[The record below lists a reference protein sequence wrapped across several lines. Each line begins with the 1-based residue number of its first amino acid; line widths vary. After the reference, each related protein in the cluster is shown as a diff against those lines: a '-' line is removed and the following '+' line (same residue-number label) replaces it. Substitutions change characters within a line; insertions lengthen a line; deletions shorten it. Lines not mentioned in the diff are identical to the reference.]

1 MIMKKKLLAMTLA
14 SAMLA
19 SALAGC
25 GGSSASTDN
34 GGSSA
39 DSGDAYNISV
49 IVKLTDSHFNKVMA
63 GAKAYAD
70 EHDNVNV
77 DIQSPTAATSY
88 DEQVNMIETAVG
100 NPSTNAIVVAPLQSD
115 SASTLIANTD
125 KVVIALDTD
134 FESEKKSAF
143 VGTGNESASK
153 EAAVAAVK
161 KAQDSGVDKPTVLI
175 VTGVQGDETH
185 DARMNGYKAGVE
197 EAGGEVVEVQY
208 CDGMA
213 EKAATAMESV
223 MQKFPQGIDI
233 VLSSNDDMA
242 MSVVKIIKDSGSAAY
257 ANTIVCGFDGNQSAI
272 QAIKD
277 GSLAMDVA
285 QNGYDMGYRAVEA
298 AVKCLQGETVDA
310 FIDSGV
316 QVVDS
321 SNVDSYIDDQIAKGL
336 WE

>member
-1 MIMKKKLLAMTLA
+1 MKKKLLAMTLA

-19 SALAGC
+19 SVLAGC

-49 IVKLTDSHFNKVMA
+49 IVKLTDGHFNKVMA

-70 EHDNVNV
+70 EHDNVTV

-100 NPSTNAIVVAPLQSD
+100 NPSVDAIVVAPLQSD
-115 SASTLIANTD
+115 SASTLVANTD
-125 KVVIALDTD
+125 KVIIALDTD
-134 FESEKKSAF
+134 FTSDKKTAF
-143 VGTGNESASK
+143 VGTGNED
-153 EAAVAAVK
+153 AAKSGGVAAVEAA
-161 KAQDSGVDKPTVLI
+161 KAAGIEKPTALI

-185 DARMNGYKAGVE
+185 EARLAGYKAGVE

-223 MQKFPQGIDI
+223 MQKFPDGIDI

-242 MSVVKIIKDSGSAAY
+242 MSVVKIIKDSGNAKY
-257 ANTIVCGFDGNQSAI
+257 ADTIVCGFDGNTSAI

-277 GSLAMDVA
+277 GSLTMDIA
-285 QNGYDMGYRAVEA
+285 QLGYDMGYKAVEA
-298 AVKCLQGETVDA
+298 AVKALEGEQVDS
-310 FIDSGV
+310 FIDSGS
-316 QVVDS
+316 QVVDAE
-321 SNVDSYIDDQIAKGL
+321 NCDAYIEDMTAKGL

>member
-1 MIMKKKLLAMTLA
+1 MERTIIMKKKLLAMTLA

-100 NPSTNAIVVAPLQSD
+100 NPSTDAIVVAPLQSD

-143 VGTGNESASK
+143 VGTGNEAASK

-161 KAQDSGVDKPTVLI
+161 KVQDSGVDKPTVLI
-175 VTGVQGDETH
+175 VTGVQGDETATRQVSRKQA
-185 DARMNGYKAGVE
+185 ARSSRFST
-197 EAGGEVVEVQY
+197 
-208 CDGMA
+208 
-213 EKAATAMESV
+213 ATAWLRRLRPRWNLSCRSSRTALILF
-223 MQKFPQGIDI
+223 FPPTTTWQ
-233 VLSSNDDMA
+233 
-242 MSVVKIIKDSGSAAY
+242 
-257 ANTIVCGFDGNQSAI
+257 
-272 QAIKD
+272 
-277 GSLAMDVA
+277 
-285 QNGYDMGYRAVEA
+285 
-298 AVKCLQGETVDA
+298 
-310 FIDSGV
+310 
-316 QVVDS
+316 
-321 SNVDSYIDDQIAKGL
+321 
-336 WE
+336 

>member
-1 MIMKKKLLAMTLA
+1 MKKKLLAMTLA

-19 SALAGC
+19 SVLAGC

-49 IVKLTDSHFNKVMA
+49 IVKLTDGHFNKVMA

-70 EHDNVNV
+70 EHDNVTV

-100 NPSTNAIVVAPLQSD
+100 NPSVDAIVVAPLQSD
-115 SASTLIANTD
+115 SASTLVANTD
-125 KVVIALDTD
+125 KVIIALDTD
-134 FESEKKSAF
+134 FTSDKKTAF
-143 VGTGNESASK
+143 VGTGNED
-153 EAAVAAVK
+153 AAKSGGVAAVEAA
-161 KAQDSGVDKPTVLI
+161 KAAGIENPTALI

-185 DARMNGYKAGVE
+185 EARLAGYKAGVE

-223 MQKFPQGIDI
+223 MQKFPDGIDI

-242 MSVVKIIKDSGSAAY
+242 MSVVKIIKDSGNAKY
-257 ANTIVCGFDGNQSAI
+257 ANTIVCGFDGNTSAI

-277 GSLAMDVA
+277 GSLSMDIA
-285 QNGYDMGYRAVEA
+285 QLGYDMGYKAVEA
-298 AVKCLQGETVDA
+298 AVKALEGEQVDS
-310 FIDSGV
+310 FIDSGS
-316 QVVDS
+316 QVVDA
-321 SNVDSYIDDQIAKGL
+321 SNCDAYIEDMTAKGL

>member
-1 MIMKKKLLAMTLA
+1 MKKKLLAMTLA

-63 GAKAYAD
+63 GARAYAN

-134 FESEKKSAF
+134 FASEKKSAF

-223 MQKFPQGIDI
+223 MQKFPDGIDI

-242 MSVVKIIKDSGSAAY
+242 MSVVKIIKDSGNAKY
-257 ANTIVCGFDGNQSAI
+257 ADTIVCGFDGNQSAI
-272 QAIKD
+272 QAVKD

-321 SNVDSYIDDQIAKGL
+321 SNVDSYIDDQTAKGL

>member
-1 MIMKKKLLAMTLA
+1 MKKKLLAMTLA

-49 IVKLTDSHFNKVMA
+49 IVKLTDSHFNKVIA
-63 GAKAYAD
+63 GARAYAD

-134 FESEKKSAF
+134 FASEKKSAF

-223 MQKFPQGIDI
+223 MQKFPDGIDI

-242 MSVVKIIKDSGSAAY
+242 MSVVKIIKDSGNAAY

-272 QAIKD
+272 QAVKD

-316 QVVDS
+316 QIVDS
-321 SNVDSYIDDQIAKGL
+321 SNVDSYIDDQTAKGL

>member
-1 MIMKKKLLAMTLA
+1 MKKKLLAMTLA
-14 SAMLA
+14 SAMCV
-19 SALAGC
+19 SMLAGC
-25 GGSSASTDN
+25 GGGSSTDTPSN

-39 DSGDAYNISV
+39 EGGSGESYNISV

-63 GAKAYAD
+63 GARAYAD

-134 FESEKKSAF
+134 FASEKKSAF
-143 VGTGNESASK
+143 VGTGN
-153 EAAVAAVK
+153 
-161 KAQDSGVDKPTVLI
+161 
-175 VTGVQGDETH
+175 
-185 DARMNGYKAGVE
+185 
-197 EAGGEVVEVQY
+197 
-208 CDGMA
+208 
-213 EKAATAMESV
+213 
-223 MQKFPQGIDI
+223 
-233 VLSSNDDMA
+233 
-242 MSVVKIIKDSGSAAY
+242 
-257 ANTIVCGFDGNQSAI
+257 QSAI
-272 QAIKD
+272 QAVKD

-321 SNVDSYIDDQIAKGL
+321 SNVDSYIDDQTAKGL

>member
-1 MIMKKKLLAMTLA
+1 MKKKLLAMTLA

-19 SALAGC
+19 GVLAGC

-49 IVKLTDSHFNKVMA
+49 IVKLTDGHFNKVMA

-70 EHDNVNV
+70 EHDNVTV

-100 NPSTNAIVVAPLQSD
+100 NPSVDAIVVAPLQSD
-115 SASTLIANTD
+115 SASTLVANTD
-125 KVVIALDTD
+125 KVIIALDTD
-134 FESEKKSAF
+134 FTSDKKTAF
-143 VGTGNESASK
+143 VGTGNED
-153 EAAVAAVK
+153 AAKSGGVAAVEAA
-161 KAQDSGVDKPTVLI
+161 KAAGIEKPTALI

-185 DARMNGYKAGVE
+185 EARLAGYKAGVE

-223 MQKFPQGIDI
+223 MQKFPDGIDI

-242 MSVVKIIKDSGSAAY
+242 MSVVKIIKDSGNAKY
-257 ANTIVCGFDGNQSAI
+257 ADTIVCGFDGNTSAI

-277 GSLAMDVA
+277 GSLSMDIA
-285 QNGYDMGYRAVEA
+285 QLGYDMGYKAVEA
-298 AVKCLQGETVDA
+298 AVKALEGEQVDS
-310 FIDSGV
+310 FIDSGS
-316 QVVDS
+316 QVVDA
-321 SNVDSYIDDQIAKGL
+321 SNCDAYIEDMTAKGL

>member
-1 MIMKKKLLAMTLA
+1 MKKKLLAMTLA

-63 GAKAYAD
+63 GARAYAD

-134 FESEKKSAF
+134 FASEKKSAF

-223 MQKFPQGIDI
+223 MQKFPPAGH
-233 VLSSNDDMA
+233 
-242 MSVVKIIKDSGSAAY
+242 
-257 ANTIVCGFDGNQSAI
+257 
-272 QAIKD
+272 
-277 GSLAMDVA
+277 
-285 QNGYDMGYRAVEA
+285 
-298 AVKCLQGETVDA
+298 
-310 FIDSGV
+310 
-316 QVVDS
+316 
-321 SNVDSYIDDQIAKGL
+321 
-336 WE
+336 

>member
-1 MIMKKKLLAMTLA
+1 MKKKLLAMTLA

-134 FESEKKSAF
+134 FASEKKSAF

-223 MQKFPQGIDI
+223 MQKFPDGIDI

-242 MSVVKIIKDSGSAAY
+242 MSVVKIIKDSGNAKY

-321 SNVDSYIDDQIAKGL
+321 ANVDSYIDDQTAKGL